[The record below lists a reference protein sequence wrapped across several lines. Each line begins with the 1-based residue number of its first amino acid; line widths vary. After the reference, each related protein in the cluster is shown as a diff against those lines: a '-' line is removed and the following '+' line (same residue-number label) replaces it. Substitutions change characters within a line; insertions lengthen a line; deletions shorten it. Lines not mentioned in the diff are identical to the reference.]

1 MTLFSFIPASGGV
14 NPHTQTLL
22 PRFIRKKNLF
32 IPHWE
37 SISTPDDDVLDIA
50 WSENPHSESAQDK
63 PVFILFHGLEG
74 SFNSPYANGLMHAFA
89 EKGWLAV
96 MMHFRGC
103 SGKPNLQARAYHS
116 GETKDPHHFLQML
129 TERFPHS
136 YKIATGIS
144 LGGNMLANYLVE
156 FAKEPLLNA
165 ATIIS
170 APFDLAACSDRIN
183 DGFSKVY
190 QRYLL
195 SSLKKNALQ
204 RIQILRQKIPV
215 TSDAIQSLT
224 TLKNFDDLIT
234 APLHGFSD
242 ASHYYHQCSA
252 IHKLAQ
258 IKLPTLIIHARDD
271 PFMTASVI
279 PSEPLPE
286 TINYQLLAHG
296 GHVGFLSGSI
306 FKPVFWLEQTLPAY
320 YAKHVE

>member
-1 MTLFSFIPASGGV
+1 MKTLCFKPASGGV

-37 SISTPDDDVLDIA
+37 TITTPDDDVLDIA
-50 WSENPHSESAQDK
+50 WSENPHAEPAQNK
-63 PVFILFHGLEG
+63 PLFILFHGLEG

-89 EKGWLAV
+89 QQGWLAV

-116 GETKDPHHFLQML
+116 GETADPRHFLQMVA
-129 TERFPHS
+129 ERFPDT
-136 YKIATGIS
+136 YKTATGIS

-156 FAKEPLLNA
+156 FAEDPLIDS

-170 APFDLAACSDRIN
+170 APFDLAACSERIN
-183 DGFSKVY
+183 GGFSKIY

-195 SSLKKNALQ
+195 GSLKKNALQ
-204 RIQILRQKIPV
+204 RLQILRQKIPV
-215 TSDAIQSLT
+215 TAGEIQSIP
-224 TLKNFDDLIT
+224 TLRKFDDLIT

-242 ASHYYHQCSA
+242 ATHYYHQCSA
-252 IHKLAQ
+252 IHKLNH
-258 IKLPTLIIHARDD
+258 IRLPTLIIHSRDD
-271 PFMTASVI
+271 PFMTDSVI
-279 PSEPLPE
+279 PSAPLPE
-286 TINYQLLAHG
+286 AVNYQLLDHG
-296 GHVGFLSGSI
+296 GHVGFLSGSL
-306 FKPVFWLEQTLPAY
+306 FKPTFWLEQILPTY